1 MEKFLIVA
9 MEPGGVSRFLS
20 ADGHGRGIDLIAFP
34 EELRQEQA
42 VLSVTVFRSA
52 AEQQGEGAP
61 GCQQAVPAYRKA
73 HRSVPA
79 AVVPVHSFPL
89 RDVVGAPGFLNF
101 DIENDHV
108 CLRIFL
114 KFCQDRRFI
123 SVLIHN
129 ICIRK
134 KADISFCPQNSF
146 IPASADAPVR
156 EAIETDGSCLSVF
169 LGYLHFFL
177 PESVALVDDHRIGLQ
192 IHMLYGFTKR
202 SVHYR
207 CQYFYLHACS
217 PSAWVVFVCSISVF
231 LVFISLS
238 AVSEPIIGR
247 K

>member
-20 ADGHGRGIDLIAFP
+20 ADGHGRGINLIAFLD
-34 EELRQEQA
+34 EFCQEQA

-52 AEQQGEGAP
+52 AEQQGEGAL

-79 AVVPVHSFPL
+79 AIIPVHSFPL

-129 ICIRK
+129 IRIRK
-134 KADISFCPQNSF
+134 KADISFCPQNSL
-146 IPASADAPVR
+146 IPAPSDAPVR

-169 LGYLHFFL
+169 LGYLHFLL

-192 IHMLYGFTKR
+192 VHMLYGFTKR

>member
-1 MEKFLIVA
+1 MEKFLVIA
-9 MEPGGVSRFLS
+9 MEPGGFPGFLS
-20 ADGHGRGIDLIAFP
+20 ADGHRCRVDFIAF
-34 EELRQEQA
+34 LDKFCQEQA
-42 VLSVTVFRSA
+42 VLAVTVFRSA

-79 AVVPVHSFPL
+79 AVIPAYPVSV
-89 RDVVGAPGFLNF
+89 RDMIGAALFFHCNV
-101 DIENDHV
+101 ENDHIRFGIV
-108 CLRIFL
+108 LEFP
-114 KFCQDRRFI
+114 KDRSLI
-123 SVLIHN
+123 AVLIHD
-129 ICIRK
+129 IRIRK
-134 KADISFCPQNSF
+134 KADISFCPQNSL

-169 LGYLHFFL
+169 LGYLHFLL

-192 IHMLYGFTKR
+192 VHMLYGFTKR

>member
-1 MEKFLIVA
+1 MEEFLIVA
-9 MEPGGVSRFLS
+9 PEPGGFPGFLS
-20 ADGHGRGIDLIAFP
+20 ADGHRCRVDFIAF
-34 EELRQEQA
+34 LDKFCQEQA
-42 VLSVTVFRSA
+42 VLAVTVFRPT
-52 AEQQGEGAP
+52 AEQQGEGDS

-79 AVVPVHSFPL
+79 AIVPVHSFPL

-134 KADISFCPQNSF
+134 KADVPSRPKDGF
-146 IPASADAPVR
+146 IPASADAPIR

-169 LGYLHFFL
+169 LGYLHFLL

-192 IHMLYGFTKR
+192 VHMLYGFTKR

>member
-42 VLSVTVFRSA
+42 VLTVAVFRSA

-79 AVVPVHSFPL
+79 AVIPAYLVPV
-89 RDVVGAPGFLNF
+89 RDMISAALFFHRNV
-101 DIENDHV
+101 ENDHIRFGIV
-108 CLRIFL
+108 LEFP
-114 KFCQDRRFI
+114 KDRSLI
-123 SVLIHN
+123 AVLIHD
-129 ICIRK
+129 IRIRK
-134 KADISFCPQNSF
+134 KADISFCPQNSL
-146 IPASADAPVR
+146 IPTSPDAPVR

-169 LGYLHFFL
+169 LGYLHFLL

-192 IHMLYGFTKR
+192 VHMLYGFTKR

-231 LVFISLS
+231 LVFILLS

>member
-1 MEKFLIVA
+1 

-20 ADGHGRGIDLIAFP
+20 ADGHRCRVDFIAF
-34 EELRQEQA
+34 LDKFCQEQA
-42 VLSVTVFRSA
+42 VLAVTVFRPT
-52 AEQQGEGAP
+52 AEQQGEGDS

-79 AVVPVHSFPL
+79 AIVPVHSFPL

-123 SVLIHN
+123 AVLIHN

-134 KADISFCPQNSF
+134 KADISFCPQNSL

-169 LGYLHFFL
+169 LGYLHFLL

-192 IHMLYGFTKR
+192 VHMLYGFTKR

>member
-1 MEKFLIVA
+1 MEEFLIVA
-9 MEPGGVSRFLS
+9 PEPGGFPGFLS
-20 ADGHGRGIDLIAFP
+20 ADGHRCRVDFIAF
-34 EELRQEQA
+34 LDKFCQEQA
-42 VLSVTVFRSA
+42 VLAVTVFRSA

-79 AVVPVHSFPL
+79 AVIPVHPFPL

-134 KADISFCPQNSF
+134 KADVPSRPKDGF

-169 LGYLHFFL
+169 LGYLHFLL

-192 IHMLYGFTKR
+192 VHMLYGFTKR

>member
-1 MEKFLIVA
+1 

-20 ADGHGRGIDLIAFP
+20 ADGHRCRVDFIAF
-34 EELRQEQA
+34 LDKFCQEQA
-42 VLSVTVFRSA
+42 VLAVTVFRPT
-52 AEQQGEGAP
+52 AEQQGEGDS

-79 AVVPVHSFPL
+79 AVIPVHPFPL

-134 KADISFCPQNSF
+134 KADVPSRPKDGF
-146 IPASADAPVR
+146 IPASADAPIR

-169 LGYLHFFL
+169 LGYLHFLL

-192 IHMLYGFTKR
+192 VHMLYGFTKR